1 MEIGLLE
8 NTIHDT
14 LINKVI
20 EVFDEV
26 TKPIQTNSMYDF
38 TNTKVIKKVRNISN
52 EFFKFC
58 YKITTPNFE
67 VLLIQRKIGGIF
79 ILATRLKLKLIST
92 KS

>member
-8 NTIHDT
+8 NIIYDT
-14 LINKVI
+14 LINKVL

-52 EFFKFC
+52 
-58 YKITTPNFE
+58 
-67 VLLIQRKIGGIF
+67 
-79 ILATRLKLKLIST
+79 
-92 KS
+92 